1 MDPNIY
7 PQPDLF
13 DPYRFDDEIKKSRD
27 GITYLPFGN
36 GPRKCIGMRFA
47 LIEMKI
53 VLATILVKFKFV
65 KCNQTQLSLDCLL
78 RLYFYIQFLFLGS
91 YGHRSILI

>member
-1 MDPNIY
+1 MDPDIY

-27 GITYLPFGN
+27 TYLPFGN
-36 GPRKCIGMRFA
+36 GPRNCIGMRFA

-53 VLATILVKFKFV
+53 LLAKILAKYKFV
-65 KCNQTQLSLDCLL
+65 KCSQTQVNSN
-78 RLYFYIQFLFLGS
+78 YQY
-91 YGHRSILI
+91 LI